1 MTSTT
6 HQPESTMPGASPATG
21 ILYVSLELSKKEWL
35 LTMGIDAGGRRE
47 RAHVEP
53 GHQAQLATALA
64 AAKRRFGL
72 PVDAPVRS
80 CYEAGFDGFWPA
92 RLLTALGVVNL
103 VVDSSSIEVPRGARR
118 VKTDR
123 LDGRKL
129 LQMLWRYWGGER
141 DVWRV
146 VRVPAREVEDA
157 RHASR
162 ATTTLVEDRTR
173 YRNRIR
179 NLLRTHGVVRPVRLD
194 QHFPACLLVLRD
206 WAGAPLPPGV
216 QARVLEAWRLLR
228 VIEEALTAA
237 RQAEQA
243 RVQGGATAAMTQ
255 AGKLVRLCGVAARSA
270 TVLGDE
276 VFTRDLR
283 NRREVGGLTGLV
295 SAPYQSGETRR
306 DQGLTRRGL
315 PGVRRVAVQ
324 LAWAWLRYQPESALS
339 QWYQRHFGRGSA
351 GLRRVGIVA
360 LARRLMIAL
369 WRYVTFDVV
378 PEGARF
384 KA

>member
-6 HQPESTMPGASPATG
+6 HPPQSTSGQSAAHGA
-21 ILYVSLELSKKEWL
+21 LYVSLELSKKEWL
-35 LTMGIDAGGRRE
+35 LTMGIDAGGPRE
-47 RAHVEP
+47 RARVEP
-53 GHQAQLATALA
+53 GHRAQLAA
-64 AAKRRFGL
+64 AFAATKRRFRL
-72 PVDAPVRS
+72 PGDAPVRS
-80 CYEAGFDGFWPA
+80 CYEAGCEGFWPA
-92 RLLTALGVVNL
+92 RLLAALGAENL
-103 VVDSSSIEVPRGARR
+103 VVDASSIEVPRGPRR
-118 VKTDR
+118 AKTDR

-129 LQMLWRYWGGER
+129 LQMLWRYWSGER

-146 VRVPAREVEDA
+146 VRVPPREVEDA

-162 ATTTLVEDRTR
+162 AMTTLVEDRTR

-179 NLLRTHGVVRPVRLD
+179 NLLLTHGVRQVRLD
-194 QHFPACLLVLRD
+194 QHFATRLGLLRD
-206 WAGAPLPPGV
+206 WAGAALPPGV
-216 QARVLEAWRLLR
+216 QARVLEAWRLLTA
-228 VIEEALTAA
+228 IEEALGAA
-237 RQAEQA
+237 RQAERA
-243 RVQGGATAAMTQ
+243 RVQHGATVAMQ
-255 AGKLVRLCGVAARSA
+255 RAGKLVRLCGIAARSA

-324 LAWAWLRYQPESALS
+324 LAWAWLRYQPQSGLS
-339 QWYQRHFGRGSA
+339 QWYQRQFGRGSA

-369 WRYVTFDVV
+369 WRYATYDVV
-378 PEGARF
+378 PAGARF